1 MVANTE
7 TQAKRCALRYARCGK
22 FAMDKVDVIIV
33 GGGLAGLSCAYELAD
48 SGMTVIV
55 LERGDFS
62 GSKNVTGGRIYLS
75 PLRNYLPDLWKEA
88 PLERHVTKEFITL
101 LGETNSTTFELYS
114 DRSNQEPYPSYT
126 LLRAKFDR
134 WFADLVSEKGVF
146 VIPQKNVD
154 DLIREGEKVIGVKTE
169 EEEIGAD
176 CVVAADG
183 ILSFLAEKAG
193 LRKPFQP
200 QHFALGFKEVIALDP
215 KTIEDRFRMGEKEGA
230 AQLFA
235 GTLTKGIMGGGFLY
249 TNQESLS
256 LGIVVGIHS
265 LNQREPRE
273 EIYKF
278 LDEFKERPEIKNL
291 IKGGEVAEYSAHL
304 ISEGGIHIK
313 PRVYGDGI
321 LLTGDA
327 AGLGLNMLVTV
338 RGMEYAMASGVLAGR
353 TIKMAKEKNN
363 FSASSLAYYEK
374 LLNESFIMKEMNNY
388 QNTLSI
394 LENKRLFSKYPRG
407 VSDLFEKVMRV
418 DENPKEGLYKTI
430 SQELKKNFFNW
441 ETFKDWLQFRKV

>member
-1 MVANTE
+1 ME
-7 TQAKRCALRYARCGK
+7 
-22 FAMDKVDVIIV
+22 KVDVIIA

-101 LGETNSTTFELYS
+101 LGKTNSTTFELYS
-114 DRSNQEPYPSYT
+114 DRFNREPYPSYT
-126 LLRAKFDR
+126 ILRAKFDR
-134 WFADLVSEKGVF
+134 WLADLVSEKGVF
-146 VIPQKNVD
+146 VIPQKNVN
-154 DLIREGEKVIGVKTE
+154 DLIKEREKVIGVKTE
-169 EEEIGAD
+169 DEEIGAD

-183 ILSFLAEKAG
+183 ILSFIAEKAG
-193 LRKPFQP
+193 LRQPFQP
-200 QHFALGFKEVIALDP
+200 QHFALGFKEVIALDS
-215 KTIEDRFRMGEKEGA
+215 KIIEDRFRLGEKEGA
-230 AQLFA
+230 AQLFV
-235 GTLTKGIMGGGFLY
+235 GTLTQGIMGGGFLY

-265 LNQREPRE
+265 LNQKEPRE
-273 EIYKF
+273 EVHKL

-291 IKGGEVAEYSAHL
+291 IKGGEVVEYSAHL

-313 PRVYGDGI
+313 PKVYGDGI
-321 LLTGDA
+321 LITGDA

-353 TIKMAKEKNN
+353 TIKIAKEKND

-374 LLNESFIMKEMNNY
+374 LLNESFIMKEMDHFKNS
-388 QNTLSI
+388 LSI
-394 LENKRLFSKYPRG
+394 LENERLFSKYPQAI
-407 VSDLFEKVMRV
+407 SDLFEKVMRV

-430 SQELKKNFFNW
+430 WQTFKKDYLNFQ
-441 ETFKDWLQFRKV
+441 TFKDWLQFRKI

>member
-1 MVANTE
+1 
-7 TQAKRCALRYARCGK
+7 
-22 FAMDKVDVIIV
+22 MDKVDVIII
-33 GGGLAGLSCAYELAD
+33 GGGLAGLSCAYELAN

-75 PLRNYLPDLWKEA
+75 PIRNYLPDFWKEA

-101 LGETNSTTFELYS
+101 LGETKSTTLELYS

-126 LLRAKFDR
+126 ILRAKFDR
-134 WFADLVSEKGVF
+134 WLADLVSEKGVF
-146 VIPQKNVD
+146 VIPQKNVN
-154 DLIREGEKVIGVKTE
+154 DLIWEGGKVIGVKTG

-230 AQLFA
+230 AQLFV

-249 TNQESLS
+249 TNLESLS
-256 LGIVVGIHS
+256 LGIVVGVHS

-273 EIYKF
+273 EAYKL
-278 LDEFKERPEIKNL
+278 LDEFKERSEIKYL
-291 IKGGEVAEYSAHL
+291 IRGGEVVEYSAHL
-304 ISEGGIHIK
+304 ISEGGIHIRPK
-313 PRVYGDGI
+313 VYGDGI
-321 LLTGDA
+321 LVTGDA

-353 TIKMAKEKNN
+353 TIKRAKEKND
-363 FSASSLAYYEK
+363 FSASSLAHYEK
-374 LLNESFIMKEMNNY
+374 LLNESFIIKEMNNY
-388 QNTLSI
+388 QNIPSI
-394 LENKRLFSKYPRG
+394 LENERLFSKYPQAI
-407 VSDLFEKVMRV
+407 SDLFEKLMRV

-430 SQELKKNFFNW
+430 WDALKKDFFNLQ
-441 ETFKDWLQFRKV
+441 TFKDWMQFRKM

>member
-1 MVANTE
+1 
-7 TQAKRCALRYARCGK
+7 
-22 FAMDKVDVIIV
+22 MDKVDVIIV

-62 GSKNVTGGRIYLS
+62 GSKNVTGGRIYVS
-75 PLRNYLPDLWKEA
+75 PIRDYLPDLWKEA

-101 LGETNSTTFELYS
+101 LGESNSTTLELYS
-114 DRSNQEPYPSYT
+114 DRFNREPYPSYT
-126 LLRAKFDR
+126 ILRAKFDR

-146 VIPQKNVD
+146 VIPQKNVN
-154 DLIREGEKVIGVKTE
+154 DLIKDGERVIGVRTE
-169 EEEIGAD
+169 DEEIGSD
-176 CVVAADG
+176 CVVASDG

-215 KTIEDRFRMGEKEGA
+215 KTIEDRFRLGENEGA

-249 TNQESLS
+249 TNQGSLS
-256 LGIVVGIHS
+256 LGMVVGIHS

-273 EIYKF
+273 EIHKF
-278 LDEFKERPEIKNL
+278 LDEFEERPEIKNL
-291 IKGGEVAEYSAHL
+291 IRGGEVVEYSAHL
-304 ISEGGIHIK
+304 ISEGGLHIK
-313 PRVYGDGI
+313 PKIYGDGI

-327 AGLGLNMLVTV
+327 AGLGLNMLVSV
-338 RGMEYAMASGVLAGR
+338 RGMEYAMVSGVLAGR
-353 TIKMAKEKNN
+353 TIKMARGKND

-374 LLNESFIMKEMNNY
+374 LLNESFIIKEMNNFK
-388 QNTLSI
+388 NTLSI
-394 LENKRLFSKYPRG
+394 LENERLFSKYPQAI
-407 VSDLFEKVMRV
+407 SNLFEKVMRV
-418 DENPKEGLYKTI
+418 DENPKESLYKTI
-430 SQELKKNFFNW
+430 SQELKRDFFNL
-441 ETFKDWLQFRKV
+441 ETFKDWLLFRKI

>member
-1 MVANTE
+1 
-7 TQAKRCALRYARCGK
+7 
-22 FAMDKVDVIIV
+22 MDKVDVIIV

-62 GSKNVTGGRIYLS
+62 GSKNVTGGRIYIS
-75 PLRNYLPDLWKEA
+75 PIRDYLPDLWKEA

-101 LGETNSTTFELYS
+101 LGESNSTTLELYS
-114 DRSNQEPYPSYT
+114 DRFNREPYPSYT
-126 LLRAKFDR
+126 ILRAKFDR
-134 WFADLVSEKGVF
+134 WLADLVSEKGVF
-146 VIPQKNVD
+146 VIPQKNVI
-154 DLIREGEKVIGVKTE
+154 DLIKDGEKIIGVRTE
-169 EEEIGAD
+169 DEEIGSD
-176 CVVAADG
+176 CVVVSDG

-215 KTIEDRFRMGEKEGA
+215 KTIEDRFRLGENEGA
-230 AQLFA
+230 AQLFV

-249 TNQESLS
+249 TNHESLS

-278 LDEFKERPEIKNL
+278 SDEFKERPEIKHL
-291 IKGGEVAEYSAHL
+291 IRGGEVIEYSAHL
-304 ISEGGIHIK
+304 ISEGGLRIK
-313 PRVYGDGI
+313 PKIYGDGI
-321 LLTGDA
+321 LVTGDA

-338 RGMEYAMASGVLAGR
+338 RGMEYAMVSGVLAGR
-353 TIKMAKEKNN
+353 TLKMAKEKND

-374 LLNESFIMKEMNNY
+374 LLNESFIMKEMNNFK
-388 QNTLSI
+388 NTLSI
-394 LENKRLFSKYPRG
+394 LENERLFSKYPQAI
-407 VSDLFEKVMRV
+407 SNLFEMVMRV
-418 DENPKEGLYKTI
+418 DENPKESIYKTI
-430 SQELKKNFFNW
+430 SQELKRDFFNFQ
-441 ETFKDWLQFRKV
+441 TFKDWLQFRKI